1 MAERPE
7 RLEERRV
14 AITSVVRY
22 SRATEISG
30 CLRVLDL
37 DRGRLS
43 FVTPSPE
50 STFRQAD
57 PNPRGGTRGTRGIS
71 TYADRLVVANAE
83 RLFVFDTAWNLVA
96 ELSNELMA
104 DVHDVLADERGI
116 WVAATGIDQ
125 LLLVGW
131 DGTLEHAWTFRKDR
145 KLLKELGFGRRTL
158 PRAEPTLDLRDP
170 RLRGTGYDR
179 FHLNSLG
186 RSSNG
191 LLLSFGR
198 VRPSEEHDAEA
209 SSALLRA
216 TENGA
221 GNPQLDVLYRQDGIR
236 LPSHNVGEDGDLLVY
251 NDSSNHRLVA
261 WDAVRREVR
270 CEVPIPGS
278 PPYARGLARIG
289 DDLWLVGS
297 QAPLSVHAVD
307 LRREAVVAS
316 YPLAGIQ
323 DEVVFGICPLPEDF
337 DDPRQPL
344 GEDPYEFWRRAD
356 LGARVTRR
364 PV

>member
-1 MAERPE
+1 M
-7 RLEERRV
+7 

-30 CLRVLDL
+30 CLRILDL

-71 TYADRLVVANAE
+71 AYGDRLVVANAE
-83 RLFVFDTAWNLVA
+83 RLFVFDTSWNLVA
-96 ELSNELMA
+96 ELSDRLMV
-104 DVHDVLADERGI
+104 DVHDVLAEERGI
-116 WVAATGIDQ
+116 WVTATGIDL
-125 LLLVGW
+125 LLLVTW
-131 DGTLEHAWTFRKDR
+131 DGEVEHAWTFRKDR
-145 KLLKELGFGRRTL
+145 RLLKELGFRRRSL
-158 PRAEPTLDLRDP
+158 PAADPELDLRDP
-170 RLRGTGYDR
+170 RLRGAGYDR
-179 FHLNSLG
+179 LHLNSLG
-186 RSSNG
+186 RSPRG

-198 VRPSEEHDAEA
+198 VRPSEESDAEA

-221 GNPQLDVLYRQDGIR
+221 GNPEVDVLYRQDGIR
-236 LPSHNVGEDGDLLVY
+236 LPSHNVAEDGDLLVY

-261 WDAVRREVR
+261 WDTVRGEVR
-270 CEVPIPGS
+270 HRVAIPGS

-289 DDLWLVGS
+289 SDLWLVGS

-323 DEVVFGICPLPEDF
+323 DEVVFGLCPLPDEF
-337 DDPRQPL
+337 DDPLQPL
-344 GEDPYEFWRRAD
+344 GEDPYEFWRRAA

>member
-1 MAERPE
+1 MPDRPE
-7 RLEERRV
+7 RLAERRV

-22 SRATEISG
+22 ARATEISG

-37 DRGRLS
+37 DKGRLS

-50 STFRQAD
+50 STFRTAD
-57 PNPRGGTRGTRGIS
+57 PNPRGGTRGTRGVS
-71 TYADRLVVANAE
+71 AYGDRIVVANAE
-83 RLFVFDTAWNLVA
+83 RLFVFDTAWRLVS

-104 DVHDVLADERGI
+104 DVHDVLAEERGI

-145 KLLKELGFGRRTL
+145 RLLKKLGFGGRSL
-158 PRAEPTLDLRDP
+158 PHAQPISDLRDP
-170 RLRGTGYDR
+170 RERNSGYDR
-179 FHLNSLG
+179 LHLNSLG
-186 RSSNG
+186 RSPSG

-198 VRPSEEHDAEA
+198 VRPSEDLGAEM
-209 SSALLRA
+209 SSALVRV
-216 TENGA
+216 TENGS
-221 GNPQLDVLYRQDGIR
+221 GSPQLDVLHRR
-236 LPSHNVGEDGDLLVY
+236 PAVKLPSHNVAEDGDLLVY
-251 NDSSNHRLVA
+251 NDSSRHQLVA
-261 WDAVRREVR
+261 WDTARGEPR

-307 LRREAVVAS
+307 VRQGEVVAS
-316 YPLAGIQ
+316 YPLGGIQ
-323 DEVVFGICPLPEDF
+323 DEVVFGICPLPEEF
-337 DDPRQPL
+337 ADPRQPL
-344 GEDPYEFWRRAD
+344 GADPYEFWRAAA
-356 LGARVTRR
+356 LGVTVTRR
-364 PV
+364 PA

>member
-1 MAERPE
+1 MPERPD
-7 RLEERRV
+7 RLAERRV

-22 SRATEISG
+22 ARATEISG

-37 DRGRLS
+37 DRSRLS

-50 STFRQAD
+50 STFRAAD

-71 TYADRLVVANAE
+71 VYGERIVVANAE
-83 RLFVFDTAWNLVA
+83 RLFVFDTAWKLVA

-104 DVHDVLADERGI
+104 DVHDVLAEERGI

-145 KLLKELGFGRRTL
+145 RLLKELGFGERSL
-158 PRAEPTLDLRDP
+158 PRAEPILDLRDP
-170 RLRGTGYDR
+170 RLRDAGYDR

-186 RSSNG
+186 RSENG
-191 LLLSFGR
+191 LLLLFGR
-198 VRPSEEHDAEA
+198 VRPSEEPNAEA

-221 GNPQLDVLYRQDGIR
+221 GNPELEVLHRQPGVR
-236 LPSHNVGEDGDLLVY
+236 LPSHNVAEDGDLLVY
-251 NDSSNHRLVA
+251 NDSSHHRLVA
-261 WDAVRREVR
+261 WDSAREEER
-270 CEVPIPGS
+270 CAVPIPGS

-289 DDLWLVGS
+289 EELYLVGS

-307 LRREAVVAS
+307 LRRGEVVAS

-323 DEVVFGICPLPEDF
+323 DEVVFGICPLPDGF
-337 DDPRQPL
+337 ADPPQPL
-344 GEDPYEFWRRAD
+344 GEDPYEFWRRAAP
-356 LGARVTRR
+356 GAQVTPR
-364 PV
+364 PA

>member
-1 MAERPE
+1 MPERPE
-7 RLEERRV
+7 RLAERRV

-30 CLRVLDL
+30 SLRVLDL

-50 STFRQAD
+50 STFRAAD

-71 TYADRLVVANAE
+71 VYGDRLVMANAE
-83 RLFVFDTAWNLVA
+83 RLFVFDTAWNLAA

-131 DGTLEHAWTFRKDR
+131 DGTLQHAWTFRKHR
-145 KLLKELGFGRRTL
+145 KLLKELGFEKRSL
-158 PRAEPTLDLRDP
+158 PRAEATLDLRDP
-170 RLRGTGYDR
+170 RLRGAGYDR
-179 FHLNSLG
+179 LHLNSLG
-186 RSSNG
+186 RSSKG
-191 LLLSFGR
+191 ILVSFGR
-198 VRPSEEHDAEA
+198 VRPTEA
-209 SSALLRA
+209 LDVECSSALVRA
-216 TENGA
+216 TENGS
-221 GNPQLDVLYRQDGIR
+221 GRPEVDVLHVRPAVR
-236 LPSHNVGEDGDLLVY
+236 LPSHNVAEDGDLLVY
-251 NDSSNHRLVA
+251 NDSSRHQLVA
-261 WDAVRREVR
+261 WDVVRQEAR

-289 DDLWLVGS
+289 DELYLVGS

-307 LRREAVVAS
+307 VRRGEVVAS

-323 DEVVFGICPLPEDF
+323 DEVVFGICALPDEF
-337 DDPRQPL
+337 ADPRQPL
-344 GEDPYEFWRRAD
+344 GDDPYEFWRRAD
-356 LGARVTRR
+356 LGARITRR
-364 PV
+364 PA

>member
-1 MAERPE
+1 VADRPE

-30 CLRVLDL
+30 SLRVLDL

-50 STFRQAD
+50 STFRSAD

-71 TYADRLVVANAE
+71 VYGERLVVANAE
-83 RLFVFDTAWNLVA
+83 RLFVFDAAWNLIA

-131 DGTLEHAWTFRKDR
+131 DGTLVHAWTFRKDH
-145 KLLKELGFGRRTL
+145 KLLKELGFAKRSL

-170 RLRGTGYDR
+170 RLRGSGYDR
-179 FHLNSLG
+179 LHLNSLG
-186 RSSNG
+186 RTENG

-198 VRPSEEHDAEA
+198 VRSSEDLNAEC
-209 SSALLRA
+209 SSALVRA
-216 TENGA
+216 NENGA
-221 GNPQLDVLYRQDGIR
+221 GNPDLDVLHVRGGVR
-236 LPSHNVGEDGDLLVY
+236 LPSHNVAEDGGLLVY
-251 NDSSNHRLVA
+251 NDSSRHQLVA
-261 WDAVRREVR
+261 WDVARQEVR
-270 CEVPIPGS
+270 CEVPIPGT

-289 DDLWLVGS
+289 DELYLVGS

-307 LRREAVVAS
+307 LRRAEVVAS

-323 DEVVFGICPLPEDF
+323 DEVVFGICPLPEEF

-344 GEDPYEFWRRAD
+344 GEDPYEFWRRAA
-356 LGARVTRR
+356 LGVTARR